1 LRLTAFF
8 TSANILPSYTGDLW
22 GAEVAGERYTIKD
35 LPADE
40 RPRERLVKYGAEALS
55 NAELLAIILRVGTQ
69 EYSAVGL
76 AEHMLGKFKGLK
88 GVATASVEELS
99 RVKGLGTA
107 KAAQIKAMVELG
119 KRLAASIGGSRPA
132 IRSPQDA
139 ADLLMPELRDEP
151 QEHFKGIF
159 LNKKNEVLKIRTI
172 TVGSLDASIIT
183 PRELFRDAISI
194 NSAAVIVA
202 HNHPSGDP
210 TPSREDLDIS
220 KRLQQAGQVIGIEVL
235 DHLVIGDG
243 RWVSLKERGLM

>member
-1 LRLTAFF
+1 MA
-8 TSANILPSYTGDLW
+8 S
-22 GAEVAGERYTIKD
+22 ERYTIKD

-69 EYSAVGL
+69 EYSAVGM

-88 GVATASVEELS
+88 GIATASVEELS
-99 RVKGLGTA
+99 QVKGLGTA
-107 KAAQIKAMVELG
+107 KAAQIKAMVELS

-132 IRSPQDA
+132 IHSPQDA

-159 LNKKNEVLKIRTI
+159 LNRKNEVLKIRTI
-172 TVGSLDASIIT
+172 TIGSLDASIIT
-183 PRELFRDAISI
+183 PRDLFRDAISM
-194 NSAAVIVA
+194 NSAAVIIA

-210 TPSREDLDIS
+210 APSREDIEVS
-220 KRLQQAGQVIGIEVL
+220 KRLQQAGQMIGIEVL
-235 DHLVIGDG
+235 DHLVIGEG